1 LPFLTRDYHIHFT
14 GGEPL
19 LSFVL
24 LQKIVALAEA
34 ESRPLHKK
42 PHYSLT
48 TNGSLVSDRVLGY
61 LSRYH
66 FTVTLS
72 YDGTAQDIQRQR
84 GTGRLVLS
92 RLEALRDETR
102 IRLRV
107 NSVFTPKTVPC
118 LSESVR
124 LLLGLNVPDVDF
136 NFSIL
141 RPWNR
146 AALRKLDHQMNRV
159 VDHLFAH
166 FRKTGQVPLETFR
179 EAGLKR
185 IFSCAAGRD
194 RLAFTPD
201 GRIWGCHLFSDYF
214 RGKKRAEASRR
225 YGLGTLSE
233 ISGSPEAARARLAPR
248 FEQLAMDRMATRRGD
263 CFLCPKVEQCTVCPV
278 NAAFSGSPLGRI
290 PLYVCRIRKIVME
303 AENRFRRLIRGAAR
317 GYPRPREG
325 GPGWPSGPGTYRRA
339 RCGRT

>member
-1 LPFLTRDYHIHFT
+1 LPYLTRDYHIHFT

-34 ESRPLHKK
+34 ESRPLNKK

-48 TNGSLVSDRVLGY
+48 TNGSLISETVLRY
-61 LSRYH
+61 LSRYR

-72 YDGTAQDIQRQR
+72 YDGTAHDTQRQP

-92 RLEALRDETR
+92 RLKALRDETR

-107 NSVFTPKTVPC
+107 NSVFTPKTVPL

-124 LLLGLNVPDVDF
+124 LLLSLNVPDVDF
-136 NFSIL
+136 NFSVL

-146 AALRKLDHQMNRV
+146 AALRKLDRQMNRV
-159 VDHLFAH
+159 GDHLFAH

-233 ISGSPEAARARLAPR
+233 ISGSPEAARARLALR
-248 FEQLAMDRMATRRGD
+248 VERLAMDRMATRRGD
-263 CFLCPKVEQCTVCPV
+263 CFLCPQVEQCTVCPV
-278 NAAFSGSPLGRI
+278 NAAFSGSALGRI
-290 PLYVCRIRKIVME
+290 PLHICRIRRIIMK
-303 AENRFRRLIRGAAR
+303 AEDRFRRRVRCATRGCPH
-317 GYPRPREG
+317 PRANSRD
-325 GPGWPSGPGTYRRA
+325 
-339 RCGRT
+339 